1 MFHYIVENG
10 ITYLCM
16 CDTDGAKRM
25 PFAFLHDVKV
35 RHFCHCDHLEK

>member
-16 CDTDGAKRM
+16 CDEDQSKRM
-25 PFAFLHDVKV
+25 PYAFLHDVKV
-35 RHFCHCDHLEK
+35 SARRHAL